1 MRQATKDGI
10 TLLAMVLA
18 GVNVLVWCLNHV
30 RHRQAEAPCS
40 EFRDGTVGAM
50 PVRCLPWD
58 VR

>member
-1 MRQATKDGI
+1 MRDFIA
-10 TLLAMVLA
+10 LLGVLA
-18 GVNVLVWCLNHV
+18 IIFAAAFGLCAFTEGRTKN
-30 RHRQAEAPCS
+30 APCS